1 MTRSVPVFMPVDKND
16 SDNTAGFGL
25 LIKEV
30 RTEERR
36 IIADRYAFRMRNIGM
51 LAVRDKLDCYQI
63 AELLEGEASRA
74 ENESREGDH
83 A

>member
-1 MTRSVPVFMPVDKND
+1 MTRPAPVFMPVDKND
-16 SDNTAGFGL
+16 SDNTAGFGF

-30 RTEERR
+30 RAEERR

>member
-1 MTRSVPVFMPVDKND
+1 MTIPSPVFMPVDKGD
-16 SDNTAGFGL
+16 SDNTVGIGL

-30 RTEERR
+30 RTDERR
-36 IIADRYAFRMRNIGM
+36 IIADRYAFRMRNVGM

-74 ENESREGDH
+74 ENESRESDH

>member
-1 MTRSVPVFMPVDKND
+1 MTRPVPVFMPVDKND

-36 IIADRYAFRMRNIGM
+36 IIADRYAFRMRNVGM

-74 ENESREGDH
+74 ENEIREGDH